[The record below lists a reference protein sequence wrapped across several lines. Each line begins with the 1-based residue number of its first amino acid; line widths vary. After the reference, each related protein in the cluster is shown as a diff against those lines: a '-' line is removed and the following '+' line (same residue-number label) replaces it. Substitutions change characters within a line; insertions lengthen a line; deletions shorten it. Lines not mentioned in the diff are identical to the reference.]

1 MSSRQLSTVETS
13 VPEISAA
20 EMLNELERFRSILG
34 SIVLSGTNTSRY
46 KPTIDCLR
54 SSVRQIEVALLP
66 SNANGGPVTHHNS
79 RLNQAVL
86 KSSKRHLAELE
97 RLIAQMRD
105 LIDNP

>member
-1 MSSRQLSTVETS
+1 MSSHQLSTVETS

-34 SIVLSGTNTSRY
+34 SIVLSGTNISRY

-66 SNANGGPVTHHNS
+66 SNAIGGPLTHHDS